1 MALAAPSD
9 LQLNYDLRRLQ
20 ELSADGG
27 TPTPAGSIAS
37 NAVIL
42 NVLAKASEVLL
53 AHARLGR
60 RYTEPELQ
68 ALADDATNGQF
79 IRGLVCDLAFAYLV
93 MRRGTGAADV
103 DRLSPAYSSALRT
116 LQLLA
121 QGEMVFAHTS
131 TEAQIAAGT
140 PRTADLTAQTTSPSL
155 SDSWSQ
161 QASQR
166 LLPNSPLTNNP
177 YQSGYGY
184 GC

>member
-9 LQLNYDLRRLQ
+9 LQLFYDVRRLQ
-20 ELSADGG
+20 ELSSDTG
-27 TPTPAGSIAS
+27 TPTAAGSLSS

-42 NVLAKASEVLL
+42 NALATASETLL

-60 RYTEPELQ
+60 RYTEDELQ
-68 ALADDATNGQF
+68 TLANDGTNGQF
-79 IRGLVCDLAFAYLV
+79 LRSIVCHIAFAALV

-140 PRTADLTAQTTSPSL
+140 PRCSDLTTQTTSPNL
-155 SDSWSQ
+155 SQSWSQ
-161 QASQR
+161 QAN
-166 LLPNSPLTNNP
+166 LHNLPNSPLTNNP